1 MSSDTPQTD
10 RQVGKVK
17 WFNNKAGYGFITVSD
32 EGELSNKDIFVHYS
46 NINVSN
52 SQYKYLV
59 QGEYVEFLLEKMS
72 EGNHEYKAVEVT
84 GIKGGSI
91 MCETRRISREN
102 VTENDSAAVSSSAPS
117 KRPPVTR
124 RRENNDRPRTQ
135 RPSSIEKTDSGKTND
150 DGFTTVSKKKV
161 QRTTK

>member
-72 EGNHEYKAVEVT
+72 DGNHEYKAVEVT

-102 VTENDSAAVSSSAPS
+102 ATENDSDAAASAQA
-117 KRPPVTR
+117 KRPPLPR
-124 RRENNDRPRTQ
+124 RRENNDRPRAPRQ
-135 RPSSIEKTDSGKTND
+135 SSEKPDSGKTNE

>member
-1 MSSDTPQTD
+1 MSSDTTQTE

-32 EGELSNKDIFVHYS
+32 EGELLNKDIFVHYS

-72 EGNHEYKAVEVT
+72 DGNHEYKAVEVT

-91 MCETRRISREN
+91 MCETRRFSREN
-102 VTENDSAAVSSSAPS
+102 TTENDPDAVASAPT
-117 KRPPVTR
+117 KRPPLPKKR
-124 RRENNDRPRTQ
+124 DNNDRQRTSRQ
-135 RPSSIEKTDSGKTND
+135 TSSTEKSNE
-150 DGFTTVSKKKV
+150 DGFTTVSKKKA